1 MKAVVYNGIRDV
13 EMKEITN
20 PAFGP
25 DEVLIDVAACGICGS
40 DLHLYREGWIPEL
53 LCFAYPEG
61 RVPGHEHAGTIAA
74 VGANVS
80 DYQVGDRVVGFGVGG
95 MAEQVAIPATPETLY
110 RVPDGVSLVEA
121 ATTEPLSC
129 SVSIVRKSYPVDGEN
144 VVVFG
149 MGLIGQGVIQAYR
162 ALGIKPANLIAVETS
177 PYRLEAAKRT
187 GADHVLNPRECD
199 VHEEVTRICGARP
212 SIMDGDTPAVDV
224 VIDCVGYI
232 KGFPGKPV
240 IQQALDMICDRTG
253 RIVCFGA
260 FEDELQL
267 NLSPLMNRQP
277 QIIGVMGGVPKD
289 VTDSLDFMASGT
301 IDRDS
306 LITHRFPIEEATD
319 AFEVQNNYGDSLK
332 VVILPGG
339 G

>member
-1 MKAVVYNGIRDV
+1 MKAVIYNGIRDV

-25 DEVLIDVAACGICGS
+25 DEVLIDVAGCGICGS
-40 DLHLYREGWIPEL
+40 DLHLYREDWIPEQ

-80 DYQVGDRVVGFGVGG
+80 EYQVGDRVVGLGVGG
-95 MAEQVAIPATPETLY
+95 MAEQVAILATPETLY
-110 RVPDGVSLVEA
+110 RVPDGVSLVDA
-121 ATTEPLSC
+121 ATTEPMAN
-129 SVSIVRKSYPVDGEN
+129 SVSIVRKSNTVDGEN
-144 VVVFG
+144 VVIFG
-149 MGLIGQGVIQAYR
+149 MGLIGLGVIQAYQ

-177 PYRLEAAKRT
+177 PYRLEMAKRA
-187 GADHVLNPRECD
+187 GADDVLNPRECD
-199 VHEEVTRICGARP
+199 VHEEVTRICGTRP

-224 VIDCVGYI
+224 VVDCVGYNM
-232 KGFPGKPV
+232 GFPGKPV

-253 RIVCFGA
+253 RIMCFGA
-260 FEDELQL
+260 FNAKLELD
-267 NLSPLMNRQP
+267 LSPLMRRQP
-277 QIIGVMGGVPKD
+277 QMIGVMGAAPED
-289 VTDSLDFMASGT
+289 FSDSLDFMASGA

-306 LITHRFPIEEATD
+306 VITHRFPIEEAKD

-332 VVILPGG
+332 VVILPGSR
-339 G
+339 